1 MIKYLIQGFILGLSY
16 VAPIGMQNLYVINS
30 SISMNKKRAY
40 EVAFITIFFD
50 ISLSLS
56 SFFGIGLLINKF
68 NFLKLTILLLGSIIV
83 SYIGIC
89 LIKSKPSLSTQAS
102 TDTNIPISKVALAC
116 FTVTWL
122 NPQAILDGTLLLGGF
137 RASLPLNTYNF
148 FIGGV
153 CTASL
158 VWFTSLAAFF
168 SIFKN
173 IFNEKILK
181 KINILCGCV
190 VMFYGIKLLYSFLKA
205 I

>member
-1 MIKYLIQGFILGLSY
+1 MIKYLIQGFVLGLSY

-30 SISMNKKRAY
+30 SISMSKKRAY
-40 EVAFITIFFD
+40 GVAFITIFFD

-83 SYIGIC
+83 LYIGIC
-89 LIKSKPSLSTQAS
+89 LIRSKPNLSTQTS
-102 TDTNIPISKVALAC
+102 TDPNIPISKIALAC

-122 NPQAILDGTLLLGGF
+122 NPQAILDGTLLLGSF
-137 RASLPLNTYNF
+137 RASLPVNTYNF

-153 CTASL
+153 CTASI
-158 VWFTSLAAFF
+158 VWFTFLATIF

-173 IFNEKILK
+173 TLNEKNLK
-181 KINILCGCV
+181 KINILCGCI

>member
-1 MIKYLIQGFILGLSY
+1 MIKYLIQGFVLGLSY

-30 SISMNKKRAY
+30 SISMSKKRAY
-40 EVAFITIFFD
+40 GVAFITIFFD

-83 SYIGIC
+83 LYIGIC
-89 LIKSKPSLSTQAS
+89 LIRSKPNLSTQTS
-102 TDTNIPISKVALAC
+102 TDPNIPISKIALAC

-122 NPQAILDGTLLLGGF
+122 NPQAILDGTLLLGSF

-153 CTASL
+153 CTASI
-158 VWFTSLAAFF
+158 VWFTFLATIF

-173 IFNEKILK
+173 TLNEKNLK
-181 KINILCGCV
+181 KINILCGCI

>member
-1 MIKYLIQGFILGLSY
+1 MIKYLIQGFVLGLSY

-30 SISMNKKRAY
+30 SISMSKKRAY

-68 NFLKLTILLLGSIIV
+68 NFLKLTILLLGSIIIL
-83 SYIGIC
+83 YIGIC
-89 LIKSKPSLSTQAS
+89 LIRSKPNLSTQTS
-102 TDTNIPISKVALAC
+102 TDPNIPISKIALAC

-122 NPQAILDGTLLLGGF
+122 NPQAILDGTLLLGSF

-153 CTASL
+153 CTASI
-158 VWFTSLAAFF
+158 VWFTFLATIF

-173 IFNEKILK
+173 TLTEKFLK
-181 KINILCGCV
+181 KINILCGCI